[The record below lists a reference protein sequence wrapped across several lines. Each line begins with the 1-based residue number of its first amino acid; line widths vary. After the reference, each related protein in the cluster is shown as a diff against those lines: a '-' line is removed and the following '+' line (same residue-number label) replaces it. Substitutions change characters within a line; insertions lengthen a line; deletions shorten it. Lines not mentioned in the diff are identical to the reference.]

1 MKNPITAIALA
12 AILTTSTAAIAA
24 SDDFAKVDANAD
36 GMVTLEEGMAMHSD
50 WTDDA
55 FKALDIDGNGSL
67 SAEEYA
73 AAASDSDAA
82 PAVTTSGTATT
93 TGTVETPPAAASTE
107 TSTGMAATTM
117 RRDGPAAYLD
127 KVGET
132 DVMASTLI
140 GMRVY
145 AVEADIDETRTYP
158 ADTRKDWND
167 IGEVNDVVLDWNG
180 GIKAVVLGI
189 GGFLGIGEKDV
200 AVDMG
205 SLRKVRE
212 SDDSDDW
219 FLVVNA
225 SKATL
230 EGAPTYERM
239 SMK

>member
-1 MKNPITAIALA
+1 MRNPITAVAFA
-12 AILTTSTAAIAA
+12 AILTSSTAAIAA
-24 SDDFAKVDANAD
+24 SDDFAKIDANSD

-55 FKALDIDGNGSL
+55 FKALDLDGNGSL
-67 SAEEYA
+67 NAEEYA

-82 PAVTTSGTATT
+82 PAATT
-93 TGTVETPPAAASTE
+93 TDTKPAASAEGST
-107 TSTGMAATTM
+107 TMAAKTM
-117 RRDGPAAYLD
+117 RKDGPATYIETA
-127 KVGET
+127 GET

-145 AVEADIDETRTYP
+145 AVEADIDDTKSYP
-158 ADTRKDWND
+158 AESRKEWND

-180 GIKAVVLGI
+180 GTKAVVLGI

-212 SDDSDDW
+212 ADDAGDW

-230 EGAPTYERM
+230 ESAPTYKRM
-239 SMK
+239 TN

>member
-1 MKNPITAIALA
+1 MKHTISTIALA

-24 SDDFAKVDANAD
+24 SDDFAKIDANSD
-36 GMVTLEEGMAMHSD
+36 GMVTIEEGMKMHSD
-50 WTDDA
+50 WTEDA

-82 PAVTTSGTATT
+82 PAVTTTGTATT
-93 TGTVETPPAAASTE
+93 TGTVETPPAASAE

-127 KVGET
+127 KAGET

-145 AVEADIDETRTYP
+145 AVEADIDESKTYS
-158 ADTRKDWND
+158 ADSRKEWDD

-212 SDDSDDW
+212 SDDSNDW

>member
-24 SDDFAKVDANAD
+24 SDDFAKIDANGD
-36 GMVTLEEGMAMHSD
+36 GMVTLEEGMTMHSD
-50 WTDDA
+50 WTNDA
-55 FKALDIDGNGSL
+55 FKSLDTDGNGSL
-67 SAEEYA
+67 SEDEYA
-73 AAASDSDAA
+73 AAASESDAA
-82 PAVTTSGTATT
+82 PAATT
-93 TGTVETPPAAASTE
+93 TGAMETKPAASAGTA
-107 TSTGMAATTM
+107 TDMAATTV

-127 KVGET
+127 KAGAT

-145 AVEADIDETRTYP
+145 AVEADIDDTKTYS
-158 ADTRKDWND
+158 ADSRKEWDD

-180 GIKAVVLGI
+180 GTKAVVLGI

-230 EGAPTYERM
+230 ENAPAYERV